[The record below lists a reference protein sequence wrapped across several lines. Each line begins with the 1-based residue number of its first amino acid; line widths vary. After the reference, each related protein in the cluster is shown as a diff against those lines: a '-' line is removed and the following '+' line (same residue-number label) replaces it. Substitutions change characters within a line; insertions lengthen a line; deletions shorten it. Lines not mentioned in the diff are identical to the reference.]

1 MPEYTKVI
9 TVDGVDFN
17 HILQTFSGLVHDK
30 FHKPIPYRDYTQ
42 LKKYHG
48 EVELRFAPSDG
59 AVMAVPTES
68 GKSLLWWGKKD
79 DESFGAFLWDYF
91 QEELKE
97 MHPDENKKINN
108 PYEYDLWGSYNAIVG
123 ANCSVS
129 AKSTIDT
136 KDYWSLA
143 TKADSDSTSAAI
155 AGDYS
160 INAATVNGWTNISD
174 TVERLKARVEEL
186 GKMVND
192 NTADL
197 HKRVQE
203 VARTSTKSL
212 EEAYEEMEA
221 RLASKVDVS
230 EMKYHLDDCMMDV
243 LAEVDETRY
252 DTKELADRVRELED
266 NLYPKQKEEEKT
278 VMATYYDVNGV
289 AHEAPATM
297 RGTSSNCYPVK
308 NYKIDIKA
316 DYMSAPDNRKEKE
329 NMDMNK
335 MFNGFEFGP
344 VDDRIKMSPY
354 GMAIRNADGRYV
366 SYDAKTRNIVDVE
379 VFNFENHKLI
389 WKMPVAVSAIA
400 VGDTVI
406 HMKKPMFVT
415 NVTNGITVIDIFNGE
430 VKTIVPAQN
439 MFGFNFITKVV
450 SLFNFTGDNTPSAEN
465 PFGNI
470 MPFMLMG
477 NEDMDMKD
485 FFMMM
490 AVANGGNMNTM
501 FQNPLMFYALMKDS
515 DGVGDVLPFLMMG
528 QNGLFGQAPAHTCNC
543 GGQCNGENHQ

>member
-9 TVDGVDFN
+9 AVDGVDFN

-59 AVMAVPTES
+59 AVIAVPTEN

-97 MHPDENKKINN
+97 MMKDDGKYK
-108 PYEYDLWGSYNAIVG
+108 YDLFGEYDNVSATQAISNVADKVTVCNIKDTIGCYDYNACTTGTSSSI
-123 ANCSVS
+123 
-129 AKSTIDT
+129 STKIQTDT
-136 KDYWSLA
+136 GVQLEK
-143 TKADSDSTSAAI
+143 
-155 AGDYS
+155 
-160 INAATVNGWTNISD
+160 
-174 TVERLKARVEEL
+174 LKQRVEEL
-186 GKMVND
+186 GKLVKDSSEEMQDRLARKVD
-192 NTADL
+192 WEKFDVGLADL
-197 HKRVQE
+197 HAE
-203 VARTSTKSL
+203 LMDHLDEATYRTSEDLKDL
-212 EEAYEEMEA
+212 E
-221 RLASKVDVS
+221 K
-230 EMKYHLDDCMMDV
+230 KI
-243 LAEVDETRY
+243 
-252 DTKELADRVRELED
+252 KD
-266 NLYPKQKEEEKT
+266 NT
-278 VMATYYDVNGV
+278 STTAIVYDVNGLPHQV
-289 AHEAPATM
+289 PADVQ
-297 RGTSSNCYPVK
+297 GTSSNCYPVK

-316 DYMSAPDNRKEKE
+316 DYMSACDNGKEKN
-329 NMDMNK
+329 NMDTNK
-335 MFNGFEFGP
+335 MFNGFECGP

-366 SYDAKTRNIVDVE
+366 SYDAKNGNIMDVE
-379 VFNFENHKLI
+379 VFNFDNHKLI

-415 NVTNGITVIDIFNGE
+415 SITNGITVIDIFNGE

-439 MFGFNFITKVV
+439 MFGFNFVTKVV
-450 SLFNFTGDNTPSAEN
+450 SLFNFTGDNTPTAEN

-490 AVANGGNMNTM
+490 AVANGDNMNTM
-501 FQNPLMFYALMKDS
+501 FQNPFMMYAMMNDNGDMKKM
-515 DGVGDVLPFLMMG
+515 LPFMLWG
-528 QNGLFGQAPAHTCNC
+528 QTGLFGQAPVQHQCHC
-543 GGQCNGENHQ
+543 GQHNGENH

>member
-9 TVDGVDFN
+9 AVDGVDFN

-48 EVELRFAPSDG
+48 EVEFRFSPSDS

-108 PYEYDLWGSYNAIVG
+108 PYEYDLWGSYNAIVD

-143 TKADSDSTSAAI
+143 TKADNDSTSATI

-174 TVERLKARVEEL
+174 TVEQLKARVEEL

-221 RLASKVDVS
+221 RLASKVDIS

-266 NLYPKQKEEEKT
+266 NLRPKQEEETAK
-278 VMATYYDVNGV
+278 VICYDVNGV
-289 AHEAPATM
+289 AHEVPATM

-308 NYKIDIKA
+308 NYKIKA

-366 SYDAKTRNIVDVE
+366 SYDAKTSNIVDVE

-528 QNGLFGQAPAHTCNC
+528 QNGLFGAPAHTCNC
-543 GGQCNGENHQ
+543 GGHCNGENHQ